1 MIFIVLIVAG
11 AIYATF
17 ATNPMSFDDLIEFRF
32 LRSRRRQRDLEYYKQ
47 LESMIMRGELSSDW
61 RRVRATPKRRDGADR

>member
-17 ATNPMSFDDLIEFRF
+17 ASNPMSFDDLIEFRF

-47 LESMIMRGELSSDW
+47 LKTMILRGELSSDW
-61 RRVRATPKRRDGADR
+61 RRVGANPKRRDGADR

>member
-32 LRSRRRQRDLEYYKQ
+32 LRSRRRRRDLEYYKQ
-47 LESMIMRGELSSDW
+47 LKAMILRGELSNDW
-61 RRVRATPKRRDGADR
+61 RHVGAAPKRRDGADR

>member
-47 LESMIMRGELSSDW
+47 LKSMILRGELSGDW
-61 RRVRATPKRRDGADR
+61 RRVGADLKGRDGADR

>member
-1 MIFIVLIVAG
+1 VIFIVLIVAG

-17 ATNPMSFDDLIEFRF
+17 ASNPMSFDDLIEFRF

-47 LESMIMRGELSSDW
+47 LKGMILRGELSTDL
-61 RRVRATPKRRDGADR
+61 RRVGANPKRRDGADR

>member
-1 MIFIVLIVAG
+1 MIFIVLLVAG

-17 ATNPMSFDDLIEFRF
+17 ASNPMSFDDLIEFRF

-47 LESMIMRGELSSDW
+47 LKTMILRGELSSDW
-61 RRVRATPKRRDGADR
+61 RRVGANPKRRDGADR

>member
-1 MIFIVLIVAG
+1 LIFIVLLVAG

-17 ATNPMSFDDLIEFRF
+17 ASNPMSFDDLIEFRF

-47 LESMIMRGELSSDW
+47 LKSMILRGELSSDW
-61 RRVRATPKRRDGADR
+61 RRVGANPKRRDGTDR

>member
-1 MIFIVLIVAG
+1 MIFIVLLVAG

-17 ATNPMSFDDLIEFRF
+17 ASNPMSFDDLIEFRF

-47 LESMIMRGELSSDW
+47 LKSMILRGELSSDW
-61 RRVRATPKRRDGADR
+61 RRVGANPKRRDGADR

>member
-1 MIFIVLIVAG
+1 MIFIVLLVAG

-17 ATNPMSFDDLIEFRF
+17 ASNPMSFDDLIEFRF

-47 LESMIMRGELSSDW
+47 LKSMILRGELSSDW
-61 RRVRATPKRRDGADR
+61 RRVGANLKRRDGADR

>member
-1 MIFIVLIVAG
+1 LIFIVLLVAG

-17 ATNPMSFDDLIEFRF
+17 ASNPMSFDDLIEFRF

-47 LESMIMRGELSSDW
+47 LKSMILRGELSSDW
-61 RRVRATPKRRDGADR
+61 RRVGANPKRRDGADR

>member
-32 LRSRRRQRDLEYYKQ
+32 LRSRRRRRDLEYYKQ
-47 LESMIMRGELSSDW
+47 LKAMILRGELSNDW
-61 RRVRATPKRRDGADR
+61 RRVGATPKRRDGANR

>member
-11 AIYATF
+11 VIYATF

-32 LRSRRRQRDLEYYKQ
+32 LRSRRRQRYLEYYKQ
-47 LESMIMRGELSSDW
+47 LESMILRGELSSDW
-61 RRVRATPKRRDGADR
+61 RRVGATPKRRDDADR

>member
-1 MIFIVLIVAG
+1 MIFIALLVAG

-17 ATNPMSFDDLIEFRF
+17 ASNPMSFDDLIEFRF

-47 LESMIMRGELSSDW
+47 LKTMILRGELSSDW
-61 RRVRATPKRRDGADR
+61 RRVGANPKRRDGADR

>member
-47 LESMIMRGELSSDW
+47 LKSMILRGELSGDW
-61 RRVRATPKRRDGADR
+61 RHVGAPPKGRDGADR